1 MKEYLILMMIGVVVG
16 VLGLLVS
23 IAVYVVMARA
33 KKKSELEL
41 KEIFAKQQ
49 YEWRERERKL
59 INDFRGKLDYLAMDK
74 YNKSLA
80 VPGEFQALA
89 RIMMPQEKL
98 DPIQPGQFS
107 SSISPYADF
116 MVRQFERN
124 DYTMVGD
131 ISNPNVKLEHL
142 KRRAADYLAE
152 WLFKN
157 DFLTVRL
164 NDRKNAFEVGI
175 CYYSERDNVVA

>member
-1 MKEYLILMMIGVVVG
+1 MKEYLILVIIGVVVG

-49 YEWRERERKL
+49 YEWRERERRL

-89 RIMMPQEKL
+89 RIMMPQEEL
-98 DPIQPGQFS
+98 EPI
-107 SSISPYADF
+107 
-116 MVRQFERN
+116 
-124 DYTMVGD
+124 
-131 ISNPNVKLEHL
+131 
-142 KRRAADYLAE
+142 
-152 WLFKN
+152 
-157 DFLTVRL
+157 
-164 NDRKNAFEVGI
+164 
-175 CYYSERDNVVA
+175 